1 MEKTLPGYGEQ
12 NEALHWMVRIL
23 TGVRVLYCLFY
34 LIMTFVYG
42 MEKTNAVMTLLGPFI
57 FYGWYMLML
66 RESPV
71 LTVLMLIGRGA
82 SIVWGGVS
90 LLQMSWWLPFPLVFM
105 LVTAAAIEFI
115 EAVFC
120 IYMLFNP
127 LARHTIRLNRAFAR
141 GMRVQMPDEVLE

>member
-1 MEKTLPGYGEQ
+1 
-12 NEALHWMVRIL
+12 
-23 TGVRVLYCLFY
+23 
-34 LIMTFVYG
+34 
-42 MEKTNAVMTLLGPFI
+42 MTLLGPFI

-66 RESPV
+66 RESPA

-90 LLQMSWWLPFPLVFM
+90 LLQMSGWLPFPLVFM
-105 LVTAAAIEFI
+105 LVMAAAIEFI

-141 GMRVQMPDEVLE
+141 GMRVQVPDEELE

>member
-1 MEKTLPGYGEQ
+1 M
-12 NEALHWMVRIL
+12 
-23 TGVRVLYCLFY
+23 
-34 LIMTFVYG
+34 
-42 MEKTNAVMTLLGPFI
+42 
-57 FYGWYMLML
+57 
-66 RESPV
+66 
-71 LTVLMLIGRGA
+71 
-82 SIVWGGVS
+82 WGGVS

-141 GMRVQMPDEVLE
+141 GMRVQVPDEGLE